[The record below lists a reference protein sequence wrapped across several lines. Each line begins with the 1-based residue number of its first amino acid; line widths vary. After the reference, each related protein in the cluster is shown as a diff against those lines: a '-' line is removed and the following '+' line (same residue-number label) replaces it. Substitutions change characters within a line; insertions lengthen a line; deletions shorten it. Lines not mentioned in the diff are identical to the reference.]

1 MIAYLFLAVGLVLV
15 LEGMIW
21 AAAPQMIERMLEML
35 RDLPETARRQI
46 GVLAILLGLIL
57 LWIAVLFGA

>member
-46 GVLAILLGLIL
+46 GVLAVLLGLIL